1 MMVSKRN
8 NDFTAEILEPGTK
21 PYVFEI
27 TSVKDETVPGIYS
40 NMIQNDVTICG
51 KEELK
56 LTDAAVF
63 KQTFAGQGEA
73 LEIPYATYE
82 GWFAIGNAGTSGVSP
97 GCQITSYR
105 LVVVEEDAFVMAVG
119 ACKTKADGAKSL
131 PDDIS
136 KYEQITTGDQIK
148 KTENCR

>member
-1 MMVSKRN
+1 MMVSKSN

-63 KQTFAGQGEA
+63 KQTFAG
-73 LEIPYATYE
+73 
-82 GWFAIGNAGTSGVSP
+82 
-97 GCQITSYR
+97 
-105 LVVVEEDAFVMAVG
+105 
-119 ACKTKADGAKSL
+119 
-131 PDDIS
+131 
-136 KYEQITTGDQIK
+136 
-148 KTENCR
+148 